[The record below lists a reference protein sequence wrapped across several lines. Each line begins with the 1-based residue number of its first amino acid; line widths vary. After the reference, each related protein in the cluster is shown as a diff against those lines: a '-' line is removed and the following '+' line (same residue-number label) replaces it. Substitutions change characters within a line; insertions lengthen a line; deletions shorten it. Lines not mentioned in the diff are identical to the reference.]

1 MNRLCAGGCGR
12 VTDKRRCPACAR
24 HYEAQRGP
32 RRMTGRY
39 DTAYRKLRAQALRE
53 HPWCVVCRAPDSPDN
68 PLTADHIVPLAL
80 GGRNV
85 RDNVQVMCR
94 ACNSRKGARP
104 QLLTHP

>member
-1 MNRLCAGGCGR
+1 
-12 VTDKRRCPACAR
+12 
-24 HYEAQRGP
+24 
-32 RRMTGRY
+32 MTGRY

-53 HPWCVVCRAPDSPDN
+53 HPWCVVCRTPDSPDN
-68 PLTADHIVPLAL
+68 PLTADHIVPVAL

-94 ACNSRKGARP
+94 ACNSSKGARP